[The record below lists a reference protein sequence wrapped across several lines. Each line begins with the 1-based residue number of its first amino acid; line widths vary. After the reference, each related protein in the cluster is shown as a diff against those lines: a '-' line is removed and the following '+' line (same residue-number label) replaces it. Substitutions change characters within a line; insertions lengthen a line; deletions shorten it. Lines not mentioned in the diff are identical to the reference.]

1 MNRVRFCIDCL
12 VGGML
17 VFPLAYAIHNQP
29 LASATPSSV
38 MDPTVLVTGL
48 PSSPLFEQI
57 HKLNFPVIATYIV
70 KEREDL
76 WAISQRFHVDQFTIK
91 SSNDLEN
98 PFPSAGTVLLIP
110 NAKGTVYDVDK
121 PENLQSITHGFGR
134 GKVLGVAYDEQV
146 LSLNGFPAPDFKDP
160 NKSFEKGTRLF
171 LPDAWKPTGLEPPF
185 SLSHQTSG
193 WGMRKHPVLGI
204 TRPHRGRDLAMP
216 YGTPVPVTRP
226 GTVTFAGWMG
236 GYGNMVEIRH
246 QLRNG
251 HIRFTRYGH
260 LSKIRVH
267 EGQHVSMYQ
276 IIGNVGSTGISTGP
290 HLHYEIRD
298 EDGNAPNPNSK
309 AAY

>member
-1 MNRVRFCIDCL
+1 MDSTRIAVNGL
-12 VGGML
+12 LGGML
-17 VFPLAYAIHNQP
+17 L
-29 LASATPSSV
+29 L
-38 MDPTVLVTGL
+38 
-48 PSSPLFEQI
+48 PLFYFLQSRSEAAPAPSAFQSELLLTQVPASPRFDQI
-57 HKLNFPVIATYIV
+57 HKLNYPVVATYVV

-76 WAISQRFHVDQFTIK
+76 WSISQRFHVDQFTIK

-110 NAKGTVYDVDK
+110 NEKGTLYEVEK
-121 PENLQSITHGFGR
+121 PENLQSITHGFSL
-134 GKVLGVAYDEQV
+134 GKKLGSAYDQQV
-146 LSLNGFPAPDFKDP
+146 LLINGFPLPDLKDP
-160 NKSFEKGTRLF
+160 ARVFPKGTRLF

-193 WGMRKHPVLGI
+193 WGLRKHPVLGI
-204 TRPHRGRDLAMP
+204 TRAHKGRDLAMP

-251 HIRFTRYGH
+251 HIRYTRYGH

-276 IIGNVGSTGISTGP
+276 VIGNVGSTGISTGP

-298 EDGNAPNPNSK
+298 ESGNAPNPNSK

>member
-1 MNRVRFCIDCL
+1 MNGL
-12 VGGML
+12 LGGML
-17 VFPLAYAIHNQP
+17 L
-29 LASATPSSV
+29 
-38 MDPTVLVTGL
+38 L
-48 PSSPLFEQI
+48 PSSYLIRDRMETTSATSTLRPELLLTHLPPAPLFDQI
-57 HKLNFPVIATYIV
+57 HKLNFPVIATYVV

-76 WAISQRFHVDQFTIK
+76 WSISQRFHVDQFTIK

-98 PFPSAGTVLLIP
+98 PFPPTGSVLLIP
-110 NAKGTVYDVDK
+110 NEKGTVYDVDK
-121 PENLQSITHGFGR
+121 PETLQSITRGFGR
-134 GKVLGVAYDEQV
+134 GKLLGTAYDQQV
-146 LSLNGFPAPDFKDP
+146 LAINHFPLPDLKDP
-160 NKSFEKGTRLF
+160 GRTFAKGTRLF

-185 SLSHQTSG
+185 SLRHQTSG
-193 WGMRKHPVLGI
+193 WGLRKHPVLGI
-204 TRPHRGRDLAMP
+204 TRAHKGRDLAMP

-251 HIRFTRYGH
+251 HVRYTRYGH
-260 LSKIRVH
+260 LSRIRVH

-276 IIGNVGSTGISTGP
+276 VIGNVGSTGISTGP

-298 EDGNAPNPNSK
+298 ESGNAPNPNSK